1 MKVLTPGLKLNIKG
15 CGRSWPM
22 GPAVS
27 NLDLLLKHPDTADK
41 PRAMLEELAK
51 RVARTYGFDK
61 RFMTHFPGTPFQKN
75 EETSET
81 LSRSAVKL
89 TLAANGTPEAFVL
102 GTTTARRYT
111 GSQATSVLASF
122 ALEIP
127 AYEIKAGCSTSL
139 ASLHLAQGLFAQG
152 YDSVLVSCA
161 ETLSKVINPAV
172 RETWFGLADGGAAIW
187 LERAKENSKDK
198 AQFEIVKSV
207 YSTDGKYVDM
217 YTTQGDLPPRAE
229 ILEAG
234 GYYLSGDSSELKDL
248 AKKKYLAMIEALLPD
263 AESRKKI
270 TQVIPHQV
278 NLELI
283 EQVLSE
289 TGITGHVN
297 WSATEFGNL
306 GGTSVLFTLVQ
317 AISEKRF
324 KSGDEIL
331 LMSVG
336 GGLSFAAQVWRWL

>member
-1 MKVLTPGLKLNIKG
+1 
-15 CGRSWPM
+15 M

-41 PRAMLEELAK
+41 PRPMLEELAK
-51 RVARTYGFDK
+51 RVARTYGFSE
-61 RFMTHFPGTPFQKN
+61 RFLTRFPGTPYRLH

-81 LSRSAVKL
+81 LARSAVKL
-89 TLAANGTPEAFVL
+89 TLGANGAPEAFVL

-122 ALEIP
+122 GLEIP

-139 ASLHLAQGLFAQG
+139 ASLHLAQALFSQG

-187 LERAKENSKDK
+187 LERAKDK

-229 ILEAG
+229 VLEAG
-234 GYYLSGDSSELKDL
+234 GYYLSGDSSELKEL

-263 AESRKKI
+263 AESRKRI

-283 EQVLSE
+283 EQVLAE
-289 TGITGHVN
+289 TGITGQMN
-297 WSATEFGNL
+297 WSAKEFGNL